1 MHRPGWRDGP
11 GSPSEPAAQF
21 SQDRQ
26 DAEWERLRGQAHGQ
40 GDKAAQGPVRVTG
53 MAGSAPTGG
62 PSVCRSW
69 WLRGPV
75 DSLGQWFSTGAIC
88 DFWRHFCIF
97 KNGSIIDLPYCAN
110 FCCTAVT
117 QSSIYIHTFFFKN
130 TLFHP
135 GLSQEPGYGSL
146 CCAAGLHCL
155 PILNARV
162 CICQP
167 QTRSWRHSGGYN
179 RGALLASVA
188 VRHATCTGQLQQRHL
203 SPQVPVRG
211 RPCLGAVGGCTVA
224 LEVAGGASS
233 LTGSCPLWRQWPE
246 WGPPRSSVPG
256 LPRPRQCR
264 GHCHWSSG
272 RGGLCRHT
280 TYWAGWWPPQRWWPY
295 RGAGS
300 PRRR

>member
-1 MHRPGWRDGP
+1 
-11 GSPSEPAAQF
+11 
-21 SQDRQ
+21 
-26 DAEWERLRGQAHGQ
+26 
-40 GDKAAQGPVRVTG
+40 

-75 DSLGQWFSTGAIC
+75 DSLGQWFSTSAIC

-117 QSSIYIHTFFFKN
+117 QSCIYIHTFFFKN

-211 RPCLGAVGGCTVA
+211 RPGLGAVGGCTVA

-256 LPRPRQCR
+256 LPRPWQCR